1 MKILEEL
8 KGKNRIAVSGHV
20 RPDGDCVGSCMGL
33 SLFLKKAMPEAQ
45 VDVFLEKPADIFS
58 CIKNVEQIRQDSDA
72 DLPYDAFIAVD
83 CNDERL
89 GDFQDLFRA
98 AGLTINIDH
107 HISNQ
112 NGCAMVNYVKPDASS
127 ASELVYE
134 LIDPELMDAE
144 IAKALYIGMAHD
156 TGVFQYSNTAPSTL
170 RAAAE
175 LIGYGFDFTKIIDE
189 TFYEKTYVQNR
200 LLGAALTE
208 SRLLLDG
215 RCIVSFMTKETMERY
230 HGTSRDMDG
239 IVSQLRYTR
248 GADCA
253 VFLYELKEQEF
264 KVSMRSNGKV
274 DVAKVASNFGGGGH
288 VRAAGCSLQGTPE
301 SCLEKLLP
309 YIEKEIN
316 G

>member
-8 KGKNRIAVSGHV
+8 KGKNKIAISGHI

-33 SLFLKKAMPEAQ
+33 SLFLKKALPHAQ
-45 VDVFLEKPADIFS
+45 VDVFLEKPADIFN
-58 CIKNVEQIRQDSDA
+58 CIKDVDQIISDSEEDRK
-72 DLPYDAFIAVD
+72 YDVFFAVD

-89 GDFQDLFRA
+89 GDFRKYFDSA
-98 AGLTINIDH
+98 ALTINIDH
-107 HISNQ
+107 HISNKD
-112 NGCAMVNYVKPDASS
+112 GSAMINYIKPEASS

-134 LIDPELMDAE
+134 LIDPAYMDVE

-156 TGVFQYSNTAPSTL
+156 TGIFQYSNTAPSTL
-170 RAAAE
+170 RAAAD

-200 LLGAALTE
+200 LLGKALADSRMLFGGRCAVSALTAM
-208 SRLLLDG
+208 D
-215 RCIVSFMTKETMERY
+215 MTDFG
-230 HGTSRDMDG
+230 GTSKDLDG

-253 VFLYELKEQEF
+253 VFLYELKEKEF

-274 DVAKVASNFGGGGH
+274 DVAKVAGNFGGGGH
-288 VRAAGCSLQGTPE
+288 VRAAGCNLQGAPE
-301 SCLEKLLP
+301 ECLERLLP
-309 YIEKEIN
+309 LIEEQL
-316 G
+316 